1 MGIGFAIPV
10 STAKTVMDSLLKDGK
25 VTRGWLGIEPTELS
39 PESAQAF
46 GIVPNGPSGQLP
58 QGVMIAGVLQNGPA
72 AKAGLKPGDVI
83 TQVSE
88 HQVRNVS
95 ELLSR
100 VAALQPGTASNL
112 VILRGNKLVELTVNP
127 GTRPLSSATKPR

>member
-1 MGIGFAIPV
+1 
-10 STAKTVMDSLLKDGK
+10 
-25 VTRGWLGIEPTELS
+25 
-39 PESAQAF
+39 
-46 GIVPNGPSGQLP
+46 
-58 QGVMIAGVLQNGPA
+58 MIAGVLQNGPG